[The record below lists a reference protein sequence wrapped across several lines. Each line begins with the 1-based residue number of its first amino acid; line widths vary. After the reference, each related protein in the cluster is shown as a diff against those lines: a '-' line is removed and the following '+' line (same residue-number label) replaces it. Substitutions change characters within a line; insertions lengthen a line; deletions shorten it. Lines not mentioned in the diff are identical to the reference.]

1 MLGDPGPRGFTPPA
15 PLTVSEGGEQVRRA
29 AIDPLALTAL
39 YEREVDGLYAFV
51 FFRVGRDPSVAED
64 VVQETFLTAL
74 DRLAQFDP
82 ARGPLRSWLCQL
94 SRNVART
101 HLRER
106 KRTEIL
112 EMWDRIDGALLAM
125 FERLDDEPLAQ
136 EALEREETR
145 DLVHL
150 TLGHLPGSYRA
161 VLERKYVDGAS
172 LEEIARE
179 LAATEEAAKSLL
191 ARARRAFRETFQT
204 LSRSFAEVES

>member
-1 MLGDPGPRGFTPPA
+1 MRPDLR
-15 PLTVSEGGEQVRRA
+15 TVEE
-29 AIDPLALTAL
+29 L

-51 FFRVGRDPSVAED
+51 FFRVGRDRSLAEE

-74 DRLAQFDP
+74 DRYASFDP
-82 ARGPLRSWLCQL
+82 ARGTFGSWLCQL
-94 SRNVART
+94 SRNVARS

-106 KRTEIL
+106 RRTEVL
-112 EMWDRIDGALLAM
+112 AMWDRVDGALLAV
-125 FERLDDEPLAQ
+125 FEKIDEELLAP
-136 EALEREETR
+136 EILERAETR

-172 LEEIARE
+172 LADIAAEIQS
-179 LAATEEAAKSLL
+179 TEDAVKSLL

-204 LSRSFAEVES
+204 LSRAFAEVEA

>member
-1 MLGDPGPRGFTPPA
+1 MEPA
-15 PLTVSEGGEQVRRA
+15 QSTSEETDLVRRA
-29 AIDPLALTAL
+29 ASDPRALEQL
-39 YEREVDGLYAFV
+39 YEREVEGLYAFV
-51 FFRVGRDPSVAED
+51 FFRVGRDAALAED

-74 DRLAQFDP
+74 DRLVAFDP
-82 ARGPLRSWLCQL
+82 KRGPVRSWLCQL
-94 SRNVART
+94 SRNVARVY
-101 HLRER
+101 LRER
-106 KRTEIL
+106 RRTEVL
-112 EMWDRIDGALLAM
+112 AMWDKVDGALLAM
-125 FERLDDEPLAQ
+125 FERLSDEPLAP

-150 TLGHLPGSYRA
+150 TLGHLPGGYRN

-179 LAATEEAAKSLL
+179 LSASEDAAKSQL

>member
-1 MLGDPGPRGFTPPA
+1 VTERGDVA
-15 PLTVSEGGEQVRRA
+15 VA
-29 AIDPLALTAL
+29 ATDPLALREL

-51 FFRVGRDPSVAED
+51 FFRVGRDPSLAED

-74 DRLAQFDP
+74 DRLSQFDP
-82 ARGPLRSWLCQL
+82 GRGPLRSWLCQL
-94 SRNVART
+94 SRNVARSF
-101 HLRER
+101 LRER

-150 TLGHLPGSYRA
+150 TLGHLPGSYRSI
-161 VLERKYVDGAS
+161 LERKYVDGAT
-172 LEEIARE
+172 LEEIAQE
-179 LAATEEAAKSLL
+179 LAATEEAAKSHL

>member
-1 MLGDPGPRGFTPPA
+1 VTQRGFLA
-15 PLTVSEGGEQVRRA
+15 
-29 AIDPLALTAL
+29 DPQALREL

-51 FFRVGRDPSVAED
+51 FFRVGRDPSLAED

-74 DRLAQFDP
+74 DRMAQFDP
-82 ARGPLRSWLCQL
+82 QRGPVRSWLCQL
-94 SRNVART
+94 SRNVARSQ
-101 HLRER
+101 LRAR
-106 KRTEIL
+106 NRTEVL
-112 EMWDRIDGALLAM
+112 QMWDKIDGALLAM
-125 FERLDDEPLAQ
+125 FERLDDEPIAQ

-150 TLGHLPGSYRA
+150 TLGHLPGTYRA

-179 LAATEEAAKSLL
+179 LEGTEEAAKSLL